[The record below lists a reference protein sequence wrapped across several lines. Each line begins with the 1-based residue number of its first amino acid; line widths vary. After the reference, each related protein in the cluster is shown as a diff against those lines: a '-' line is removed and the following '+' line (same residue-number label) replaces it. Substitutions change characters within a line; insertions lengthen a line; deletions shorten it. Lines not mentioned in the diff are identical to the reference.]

1 MDRPVSEGEDVVA
14 EIGAGRR
21 GIVTA
26 DLVAAAGAPAH
37 VRKTLRR
44 RGVLV
49 PVGRGVDRLRDH
61 PFDHWSRCQAA
72 LDLAGRDAV
81 LGLRTA
87 ARLHGCY
94 AYRGAD
100 EIEVVTPRRHDHETR
115 LGRIVQTRCLPPT
128 HVTVVDGFPVTTLAR
143 TFFDLCG
150 DPEPHLRRRGGHPT
164 HDRRMRAV
172 YNDALARRGLSFA
185 QEVAV
190 LVVTG
195 KRGRRG
201 TRLVR
206 EILEHLGPWHEPT
219 RSDTESLFM
228 ELVWAA
234 GLPEPE
240 KQVALG
246 DRRGFIGVV
255 DFLWR
260 EARLVVEIDSTWHDG
275 PLDVA
280 GDEDR
285 DRRLGDACYTVKR
298 YRYHDLIAAPGRV
311 DREIRTELG
320 RVVD

>member
-1 MDRPVSEGEDVVA
+1 MDRHVGKGEDVVA
-14 EIGAGRR
+14 DIGAGRR

-26 DLVAAAGAPAH
+26 DLAATAGVPAH

-61 PFDHWSRCQAA
+61 PFDHWSCCQAA
-72 LDLAGRDAV
+72 LDLAGGEAV

-94 AYRGAD
+94 AYRAAD
-100 EIEVVTPRRHDHETR
+100 AIEVVTPRRDDHETC
-115 LGRIVQTRCLPPT
+115 LGRIVQTRCLPPS

-150 DPEPHLRRRGGHPT
+150 DPEPHLRRRGGHPA

-172 YNDALARRGLSFA
+172 YNDALARRGLSFS

-190 LVVTG
+190 LAVTG

-206 EILEHLGPWHEPT
+206 EILEQFGPGHEPT

-228 ELVWAA
+228 ELVSTF

-255 DFLWR
+255 DVLWR
-260 EARLVVEIDSTWHDG
+260 DARLVVEIDSSWHDG

-280 GDEDR
+280 GDEER
-285 DRRLGDACYTVKR
+285 DRRLRDAGYTVKR
-298 YRYHDLIAAPGRV
+298 YRYRDLVAAPSRV
-311 DREIRTELG
+311 DREIRDELG
-320 RVVD
+320 RIVD